1 MNTHLK
7 IGVIMDTSTDRITP
21 TLDFLLE
28 QGINSPMPAD
38 EYFARLLF
46 SVLDDLK
53 KNNTLADIIG
63 NHPLEAFDNSKLKQA
78 LQVESRR
85 TKLYP
90 AAVRAK
96 EIYST
101 RRMDGDAISG
111 RTAIDSHVYIAC
123 SRTNAYWLLV
133 DGCMPDSNFTDT
145 YKFTQLDSRSMM
157 EFFSNYHEYADHIG
171 LHILRELIKLAH
183 QQTRDWS
190 EKQRRLE
197 ESVTFL
203 NFTSQCVKV
212 ACTKPRMSGDGVEG

>member
-28 QGINSPMPAD
+28 QGINSAAPAD

-46 SVLDDLK
+46 SVLNDLK

-63 NHPLEAFDNSKLKQA
+63 NHPLEAFDNSRLKQA

-90 AAVRAK
+90 DAIRAK

-101 RRMDGDAISG
+101 RRVEVNAIFG
-111 RTAIDSHVYIAC
+111 RAVIESYLYIAC
-123 SRTNAYWLLV
+123 SRTDAYWLLV
-133 DGCMPDSNFTDT
+133 DSYASDSNIADT
-145 YKFTQLDSRSMM
+145 YEFTQLNTRSMM
-157 EFFSNYHEYADHIG
+157 DFFSSYYEYADHIG

-203 NFTSQCVKV
+203 SFTSQCVTL
-212 ACTKPRMSGDGVEG
+212 ACAKPRTSGDGIEG